1 MKKTI
6 TTIAISLLSLGAIA
20 QQDAAFSMYFF
31 NPVYVNPAYA
41 GSREVFSGTLVHRSQ
56 WLGMPGAP
64 TSQSLSVHSAIPNSR
79 IGLGLLAYNDQLG
92 PMKNTG
98 VNLTFAY
105 HLPVNSKTKLSFGM
119 SGMINNVRIGWS
131 QINID
136 DNNDNAF
143 VGNATSSWVPDAN
156 AGLYLYQSRFY
167 CGLSATHLLQSK
179 FALTNAVGADQA
191 KFYRQYY
198 FTTGVVLPITK
209 SVDFKPSLLVKY
221 VKAAPAVGE
230 IDAAFIFYQK
240 VLLGAGYRVGKRINM
255 PGTDNML
262 IGIVQFQISQYFR
275 VGYSYDYF
283 LNRNGAYNSGGTHEI
298 MLGWDVSC
306 IKTKMSSPRFF

>member
-6 TTIAISLLSLGAIA
+6 TTIALGLLFLGAQA

-56 WLGMPGAP
+56 WIGMPGGP
-64 TSQSLSVHSAIPNSR
+64 TSQSLSIHSAIPNSR

-105 HLPVNSKTKLSFGM
+105 HLPINQKIKLSFGM
-119 SGMINNVRIGWS
+119 SGMVNNVRIEMS
-131 QINID
+131 QINIE

-143 VGNATSSWVPDAN
+143 AGNAASSWVPDAN
-156 AGLYLYQSRFY
+156 AGLYLYSQKFY
-167 CGLSATHLLQSK
+167 CGLSTTHLIESK
-179 FALTNAVGADQA
+179 FALTNVVGADQA
-191 KFYRQYY
+191 KFFRQYY
-198 FTTGVVLPITK
+198 FTTGVVLPLSK
-209 SVDFKPSLLVKY
+209 NVDFKPSALIKY

-230 IDAAFIFYQK
+230 VDGAFIFCQK
-240 VLLGAGYRVGKRINM
+240 FLIGAGYRTGKRINM
-255 PGTDNML
+255 TGTDNML
-262 IGIVQFQISQYFR
+262 IGIVQFQISKFLR

-283 LNRNGAYNSGGTHEI
+283 LNRNGSYNSGTHEI
-298 MLGWDVSC
+298 MLGWDVSGV
-306 IKTKMSSPRFF
+306 KTKMSSPRFF